1 MWAELTPEAIATVGI
16 NPNRDGRLNPTTP
29 LWQLGTPVTVA
40 ACFPRSLKDA
50 MVLCSG
56 GDDDGVDAHGGD
68 ADGADGAVKLS
79 WRM

>member
-1 MWAELTPEAIATVGI
+1 
-16 NPNRDGRLNPTTP
+16 
-29 LWQLGTPVTVA
+29 
-40 ACFPRSLKDA
+40 

-79 WRM
+79 RRM